1 MVLRQC
7 VVKATS
13 AKLVTSS
20 YQWLPLTSSNQW
32 LLVKVVAWRLV
43 DSCVVT

>member
-1 MVLRQC
+1 MRRTVVLRQC

-20 YQWLPLTSSNQW
+20 YQRLPLVTGESGC
-32 LLVKVVAWRLV
+32 VVT
-43 DSCVVT
+43 SCVVT